1 MPASKKS
8 AILEQLIAHVGNLR
22 AQTQTMEQ
30 SLAAELAQSHP
41 EYQPSAKNLLH
52 YLALRQHDLRELQ
65 SQLSHLGLSSLGRSE
80 AHVLASLNAVWDA
93 LHSLAARRPPVSAV
107 LPPPVDFT
115 TGPALLQQHAKC
127 LLGPPGPGSGVRI
140 MVTMPSEAATNY
152 VLVRDLVAAGMDVMR
167 INCAHDDRQA
177 WTAMGEHFRRAQQE
191 LQRSGRILVDLGGP
205 KLRTGAVEESARLV
219 RWQPRRDTRGLII
232 SPARIW
238 LTPAEAPM
246 TPPTPASAVL
256 PVSGAFLV
264 KVKRNDVLQVVDAR
278 RKRTTLTVVEEVG
291 NDRWAESLRT
301 TYVEAGAQIQLRRT
315 NGEIEKGTVG
325 DLPVVFDPLILHSG
339 ETLFV
344 VPATQKGRAAQLS
357 AAGTVVEP
365 ARIPCSLPEVFRD
378 ARPGERILFDD
389 GKIAG
394 VIRRVEP
401 ECIEV
406 TITQAR
412 LAGVK
417 LRSDKGINL
426 PDTILRLPALTS
438 KDLQDLDFA
447 AEAADMVGFSF
458 VRTPEDIAQLQM
470 ELAARGSRRVGIVLK
485 IETRLAFENLP
496 RLLLAGLRTPPL
508 GVMVARGD
516 LAAELGFE
524 RMAEVQEE
532 ILWLC
537 EAAHVPVI
545 WATQVLESLTKKGAP
560 SRAEVTD
567 AAMSG
572 RAECVMLNKGPYI
585 VEAVR
590 FLNGVLQ
597 RMEEHQQKKRSMLR
611 KLSVSSLQPS
621 PQK

>member
-1 MPASKKS
+1 MPGSRKS
-8 AILEQLIAHVGNLR
+8 ALFEQLLGQIGSLR
-22 AQTQTMEQ
+22 ASTQIVEQ
-30 SLAAELAQSHP
+30 SLAAELAQIHTD
-41 EYQPSAKNLLH
+41 YQPSAKNLLH

-65 SQLSHLGLSSLGRSE
+65 KQLSYLGLSSLGRSE
-80 AHVLASLNAVWDA
+80 AHVLASLNAVWEA
-93 LHSLAARRPPVSAV
+93 LHSLAARRSSASAV
-107 LPPPVDFT
+107 LPPPVDFA
-115 TGPALLQQHAKC
+115 TGPALLQQQAEC
-127 LLGPPGPGSGVRI
+127 LLGLPGPGSTVRI

-152 VLVRDLVAAGMDVMR
+152 ALVRDLVAAGMDVMR

-177 WTAMGEHFRRAQQE
+177 WTAMVEHFRRARQE
-191 LQRSGRILVDLGGP
+191 LQRPGRVLVDLGGP

-246 TPPTPASAVL
+246 TPPTSASAVL
-256 PVSGAFLV
+256 PVNGAFLV
-264 KVKRNDVLQVVDAR
+264 KVKRNDMLQVVDAR
-278 RKRTTLTVVEEVG
+278 RKRATLTVVEEVG

-301 TYVEAGAQIQLRRT
+301 AYVEAGAQIQLRRA
-315 NGEIEKGTVG
+315 NGEVEKGTIG
-325 DLPVVFDPLILHSG
+325 NLPIVVAPLVLHVG
-339 ETLFV
+339 ETLLV
-344 VPATQKGRAAQLS
+344 VPATQQGRAAQLN
-357 AAGTVVEP
+357 AAGMIVKP

-389 GKIAG
+389 GKITG
-394 VIRRVEP
+394 VIRRVGP
-401 ECIEV
+401 EFIEV

-412 LAGVK
+412 LSGVK

-426 PDTILRLPALTS
+426 PDTVLRLPALTP

-447 AEAADMVGFSF
+447 VEAADMVGFSF
-458 VRTPEDIAQLQM
+458 VRTPEDVAQLQR
-470 ELAARGSRRVGIVLK
+470 ELAARDARRVGVVLK

-590 FLNGVLQ
+590 FLNEVLQ

-611 KLSVSSLQPS
+611 KLSVSSLQQS
-621 PQK
+621 V

>member
-1 MPASKKS
+1 M
-8 AILEQLIAHVGNLR
+8 
-22 AQTQTMEQ
+22 
-30 SLAAELAQSHP
+30 
-41 EYQPSAKNLLH
+41 
-52 YLALRQHDLRELQ
+52 
-65 SQLSHLGLSSLGRSE
+65 
-80 AHVLASLNAVWDA
+80 
-93 LHSLAARRPPVSAV
+93 
-107 LPPPVDFT
+107 
-115 TGPALLQQHAKC
+115 
-127 LLGPPGPGSGVRI
+127 VRI

-152 VLVRDLVAAGMDVMR
+152 ALVRDLVAAGMDVMR

-177 WTAMGEHFRRAQQE
+177 WTAMVEHFRRARQE
-191 LQRSGRILVDLGGP
+191 LQRPGRVLVDLGGP

-256 PVSGAFLV
+256 PVNGAFLV
-264 KVKRNDVLQVVDAR
+264 KVKRDDVLQVVDAR

-301 TYVEAGAQIQLRRT
+301 TYVEAGAQIQLRRA
-315 NGEIEKGTVG
+315 NGEVEKGTVG
-325 DLPVVFDPLILHSG
+325 DLPVVMDPLILHVG
-339 ETLFV
+339 ETLLLA
-344 VPATQKGRAAQLS
+344 PATQKGRAAQLN
-357 AAGTVVEP
+357 AAGTIMEP

-389 GKIAG
+389 GKITG
-394 VIRRVEP
+394 VIRSVKP
-401 ECIEV
+401 ELIDV
-406 TITQAR
+406 TITHAR
-412 LAGVK
+412 LNGAK

-426 PDTILRLPALTS
+426 PDTALHLPALTP

-447 AEAADMVGFSF
+447 SEAADMVGFSF
-458 VRTPEDIAQLQM
+458 VRTPEDVAQLQQ
-470 ELAARGSRRVGIVLK
+470 ELAARGARRVGVVLK

-545 WATQVLESLTKKGAP
+545 WATQVLESLAKKGAP

-590 FLNGVLQ
+590 FLNDVLR

-611 KLSVSSLQPS
+611 KLSVSNL
-621 PQK
+621 

>member
-1 MPASKKS
+1 MPASRKS
-8 AILEQLIAHVGNLR
+8 AIFEQLIAHIGSLR
-22 AQTQTMEQ
+22 AHTQTMEQ

-65 SQLSHLGLSSLGRSE
+65 NQLSHLGLSSLGRSE
-80 AHVLASLNAVWDA
+80 AHVLASLNAVWEA

-107 LPPPVDFT
+107 LPPPVDFA
-115 TGPALLQQHAKC
+115 TGPALLQQHTEF
-127 LLGPPGPGSGVRI
+127 LLGPPGPGSTVRI

-152 VLVRDLVAAGMDVMR
+152 ALVRNLVAAGMDVMR
-167 INCAHDDRQA
+167 INCAHDDRRA
-177 WTAMGEHFRRAQQE
+177 WTAMVEHFRRARQE
-191 LQRSGRILVDLGGP
+191 LQRPGRVLVDLGGP
-205 KLRTGAVEESARLV
+205 KLRTGAVEESAHLI

-238 LTPAEAPM
+238 LTAAEAPM

-256 PVSGAFLV
+256 PVNGAFLV

-301 TYVEAGAQIQLRRT
+301 TYVEAGAQIQLRRA
-315 NGEIEKGTVG
+315 NGEVEKGTVG
-325 DLPVVFDPLILHSG
+325 DLPVVVDPLILHSG
-339 ETLFV
+339 ETLLV

-357 AAGTVVEP
+357 ATGTVVEP

-394 VIRRVEP
+394 EIRSVKP
-401 ECIEV
+401 ELIEV
-406 TITQAR
+406 LITHAR
-412 LAGVK
+412 LNGAK

-426 PDTILRLPALTS
+426 PDTVLRLPALTP
-438 KDLQDLDFA
+438 KDLHDLDFA

-458 VRTPEDIAQLQM
+458 VRTPEDIAQLQQ
-470 ELAARGSRRVGIVLK
+470 ELADRGTRQVGIVLK

-545 WATQVLESLTKKGAP
+545 WATQVLESLAKKGAP

-611 KLSVSSLQPS
+611 KLSVSSLQQS
-621 PQK
+621 TQK